1 MVEAIG
7 HVDSKIYSEVD
18 RLKQRGTAEIAG
30 IWNGREVMGM
40 GLGAIYLMR
49 AVVAI
54 ASQLKLG
61 TIMSLASKATLQ
73 RGYDKGFEP
82 MTSVG
87 NNGEFNYPKFNLI
100 ATVVI
105 INDHYN
111 MPLATE
117 VERNEINKMRKLM
130 CFETRVEWPRGEFM
144 LEYQL
149 QLKYQH
155 YIILH

>member
-1 MVEAIG
+1 M
-7 HVDSKIYSEVD
+7 D

-61 TIMSLASKATLQ
+61 TIMSLASRATLQ

-82 MTSVG
+82 LTSVG

-100 ATVVI
+100 ATLVI
-105 INDHYN
+105 IYDHYN

-117 VERNEINKMRKLM
+117 EERNEINKMRRLLSYD
-130 CFETRVEWPRGEFM
+130 TRVEWPRGEFM

-149 QLKYQH
+149 KLKYQH
-155 YIILH
+155 YNKLH